1 MTPRPEKDTEGDK
14 RGLSAF
20 DDARLVPGAPGE
32 QVKVQVIETGRLP
45 APLGFVAHADGHVSI
60 VPKAAGEIDDA
71 ALVAWAATREAEE
84 PSNLTKKLLAAV
96 VGQEKV
102 LKPEGR

>member
-20 DDARLVPGAPGE
+20 DQAALVPGAPGE
-32 QVKVQVIETGRLP
+32 QVKVQVIDTDKLP
-45 APLGFVAHADGHVSI
+45 APLGFVAHGDGHVSI
-60 VPKAAGEIDDA
+60 VPKTAGAIDDD
-71 ALVAWAATREAEE
+71 ALRAWAATREAEE
-84 PSNLTKKLLAAV
+84 PSDLTKKLLAAV

-102 LKPEGR
+102 LKPEGG